1 MLYRIAID
9 IETDKPPEKVREIVY
24 DPRLFVPIARI
35 MDGLKIKI
43 DRVAL
48 IRHPTGASV
57 VNLPDLGKRRPGS
70 LTT

>member
-1 MLYRIAID
+1 MLYRIALDID
-9 IETDKPPEKVREIVY
+9 TDRPPAEVREIVD
-24 DPRLFVPIARI
+24 DPRLFVPIARS
-35 MDGLKIKI
+35 MDGLKIRI